1 MLLAN
6 MSGRVPVDG
15 LMASAALDELY
26 KDTLS
31 DSDTSSD
38 DETESE
44 HDNNSDTED
53 ELSDTSSLS
62 VNSGTPIS
70 VQHLERICSQ
80 LWMDRNWG

>member
-53 ELSDTSSLS
+53 ELSSLS

-80 LWMDRNWG
+80 LWINRNWG